1 MSVRRNRISAN
12 KQYIRVWFDY
22 VKVALQLKMKIDRS
36 FYRKWHLDSFL
47 DVKDKNGKV
56 IRKGVKFN
64 DWWKDHEHLFT
75 IKKYHTIRIDTSLS
89 MKDALKQAKEKLEG
103 NIDKSSEFQISSDR
117 FRYVEVD
124 DYLKVYKKRL
134 KGDTHL
140 VIAYDIEEA
149 YQKKDEKYKD
159 NKNLLKRKMQRV
171 GHEIKSDEKNVI
183 RKSIRRVNKAKT
195 ILNNVAKGV
204 FPGQY

>member
-22 VKVALQLKMKIDRS
+22 LKVAIQQKMKIDRS
-36 FYRKWHLDSFL
+36 FYRKWHLD
-47 DVKDKNGKV
+47 
-56 IRKGVKFN
+56 IIEETKFN
-64 DWWKDHEHLFT
+64 DWWKKHEYLFT

-124 DYLKVYKKRL
+124 DYLKVYKRRL

-140 VIAYDIEEA
+140 VIAYDIERE
-149 YQKKDEKYKD
+149 YLKKEEKYKK
-159 NKNLLKRKMQRV
+159 NKGLLLRKMQRV
-171 GHEIKSDEKNVI
+171 GHEIKTKEKFVI

-195 ILNNVAKGV
+195 ILDNVAKGV
-204 FPGQY
+204 FPGKY

>member
-22 VKVALQLKMKIDRS
+22 LKIALQQKLKINRE
-36 FYRKWHLDSFL
+36 FYRKWYLNSIEQ
-47 DVKDKNGKV
+47 G
-56 IRKGVKFN
+56 IKFN
-64 DWWKDHEHLFT
+64 DWWKEHEELFT

-89 MKDALKQAKEKLEG
+89 MNEALKQAKQKLEG
-103 NIDKSSEFQISSDR
+103 NIGKSSEFQVTSDR

-124 DYLKVYKKRL
+124 DYLKVYKRRL
-134 KGDTHL
+134 KGDTHQT
-140 VIAYDIEEA
+140 IAFDIERE
-149 YQKKDEKYKD
+149 YLKKEEKYKK
-159 NKNLLKRKMQRV
+159 NKGLLLRKMQRV

-195 ILNNVAKGV
+195 ILQNVSKGV
-204 FPGQY
+204 FPGKY

>member
-22 VKVALQLKMKIDRS
+22 LKLAIQQKMKIDRS
-36 FYRKWHLDSFL
+36 FYRKWHLDII
-47 DVKDKNGKV
+47 KET
-56 IRKGVKFN
+56 KFN
-64 DWWKDHEHLFT
+64 DWWKEHEYLFT

-89 MKDALKQAKEKLEG
+89 MKDALRQAKEKLEG
-103 NIDKSSEFQISSDR
+103 NVDKSSEFQISSDR

-124 DYLKVYKKRL
+124 DYLKVYKRRL
-134 KGDTHL
+134 KGDTHQT
-140 VIAYDIEEA
+140 IAFDIERE
-149 YQKKDEKYKD
+149 YLKKEEKYKK
-159 NKNLLKRKMQRV
+159 NKGLLLRKMQRV

-195 ILNNVAKGV
+195 ILQNVSKGI
-204 FPGQY
+204 FPGKY

>member
-1 MSVRRNRISAN
+1 MRRTRISAN

-22 VKVALQLKMKIDRS
+22 LKVAIQQKMKIDRS
-36 FYRKWHLDSFL
+36 FYRKWHLDII
-47 DVKDKNGKV
+47 KET
-56 IRKGVKFN
+56 KFN
-64 DWWKDHEHLFT
+64 DWWKEHEYLFT

-103 NIDKSSEFQISSDR
+103 NVDKSSEFQISSDR

-124 DYLKVYKKRL
+124 DYLKVYKRRL
-134 KGDTHL
+134 KGDTHQT
-140 VIAYDIEEA
+140 IAFDIERE
-149 YQKKDEKYKD
+149 YLKKEEKYKK
-159 NKNLLKRKMQRV
+159 NKGLLLRKMQRV

-195 ILNNVAKGV
+195 ILQNVSKGV
-204 FPGQY
+204 FPGKY